1 MNQSERQHHQQRHLL
16 QASPQPSAA
25 PGDGDQGN
33 NALYESAARLLAVG
47 DEAIN
52 RALSGDSQAFL
63 EANQQTG
70 GQ

>member
-1 MNQSERQHHQQRHLL
+1 MNQSERRHHQQHLL
-16 QASPQPSAA
+16 QASPQPTAA
-25 PGDGDQGN
+25 PGDGDQGH
-33 NALYESAARLLAVG
+33 NALYENAARLLAVG